1 MKVLL
6 DTHAFLWSIT
16 GDDRLSKTAEK
27 TFLNPDNNLYFSA
40 ASFWEICIKLSLG
53 KLSLKR
59 GWFKTIQEEMRIN
72 AVQWLPVEMQH
83 CVELTKL
90 PFHHRDPFDRML
102 IAQAMAE
109 DLQLLSRDGRL
120 SAYEIKRLW

>member
-16 GDDRLSKTAEK
+16 GDDRLSKTAEEI
-27 TFLNPDNNLYFSA
+27 FLDPKINLYFSA
-40 ASFWEICIKLSLG
+40 ASFWEICIKMSLG

-90 PFHHRDPFDRML
+90 PFHHRDLFDRML
-102 IAQAMAE
+102 IAQALAE
-109 DLQLLSRDGRL
+109 DLQLLSRDGHL
-120 SAYEIKRLW
+120 SAYEIERIW

>member
-16 GDDRLSKTAEK
+16 GDDRLSKTAEEI
-27 TFLNPDNNLYFSA
+27 FLDPDNNLFFSA
-40 ASFWEICIKLSLG
+40 ASFWEICIKMSLG

-102 IAQAMAE
+102 IAQTMAE

-120 SAYEIKRLW
+120 SAYEIELIW

>member
-16 GDDRLSKTAEK
+16 GDDRLSETAEK
-27 TFLNPDNNLYFSA
+27 TFLNPENNLYFSA
-40 ASFWEICIKLSLG
+40 ASFWEICIKMSLG

-83 CVELTKL
+83 CFELTKL

-102 IAQAMAE
+102 IAQAMVE

-120 SAYEIKRLW
+120 SVYEIKRIW